1 MIKAKAKNLLDLL
14 REGKGISG
22 RFSNY
27 YDKETGKIIDVIVN
41 ECKSLVKNSEGELRQ
56 YESTTSI
63 GHIREIVDQ
72 LLSDKNIIGSVQ
84 AGVVM
89 RNNGILGL
97 AKELKVTKTVDEHGK
112 LKLDIEKPFPDN
124 FRDILTG
131 TYNEKELREK
141 IIKPYV
147 AGLCEESEELSKR
160 HVWSRRL
167 NPFRPRKLSTN
178 ELQKRYSKYLEKHTD
193 LDEEKRE
200 NMSRYFVVNILGSDK
215 IKSDIITD
223 EINGTGI
230 TKKGEKINNSYT
242 GMLQNMTV
250 NVIDII
256 SGIENP
262 NDRLAEIENIYSN
275 IEEQLEALSTELA
288 PNPNQIE
295 EAIVHF
301 NRSVNNKDKEY
312 TRDDGY
318 RSENVTFGRNNTE
331 SVGLLEK
338 EFVPQA
344 MKLYSKE
351 MADFLKQSS
360 QMSDEEYIKQV
371 AKFHFRFVRIHPF
384 VDGNGRTARAI
395 TNSLLANRD
404 LCATFEK
411 YTKEEYIKDM
421 NSIITDYD
429 TYNKGL
435 YTDQSICS
443 KMEDENIQNL
453 AEYITKKCQID
464 KNEIE
469 QEGSAVTTDLLGKQ
483 NDGENR

>member
-1 MIKAKAKNLLDLL
+1 
-14 REGKGISG
+14 
-22 RFSNY
+22 
-27 YDKETGKIIDVIVN
+27 
-41 ECKSLVKNSEGELRQ
+41 
-56 YESTTSI
+56 
-63 GHIREIVDQ
+63 
-72 LLSDKNIIGSVQ
+72 
-84 AGVVM
+84 
-89 RNNGILGL
+89 
-97 AKELKVTKTVDEHGK
+97 
-112 LKLDIEKPFPDN
+112 
-124 FRDILTG
+124 
-131 TYNEKELREK
+131 
-141 IIKPYV
+141 
-147 AGLCEESEELSKR
+147 
-160 HVWSRRL
+160 
-167 NPFRPRKLSTN
+167 
-178 ELQKRYSKYLEKHTD
+178 
-193 LDEEKRE
+193 
-200 NMSRYFVVNILGSDK
+200 MSRYFVVNILGSDK

-344 MKLYSKE
+344 MKLYAKD
-351 MADFLKQSS
+351 MADFLEHSD
-360 QMSDEEYIKQV
+360 QMSNEEYIKQV
-371 AKFHFRFVRIHPF
+371 AKFHFRFVKIHPF

-395 TNSLLANRD
+395 TNSLLSNRD

-411 YTKEEYIKDM
+411 YTKPEYIKCLASM
-421 NSIITDYD
+421 ITDDD

-443 KMEDENIQNL
+443 EMEDENIQNL
-453 AEYITKKCQID
+453 ADYITKKCQID
-464 KNEIE
+464 ENEIE
-469 QEGSAVTTDLLGKQ
+469 QEGSTVTTDLSRKQ
-483 NDGENR
+483 KDGENR